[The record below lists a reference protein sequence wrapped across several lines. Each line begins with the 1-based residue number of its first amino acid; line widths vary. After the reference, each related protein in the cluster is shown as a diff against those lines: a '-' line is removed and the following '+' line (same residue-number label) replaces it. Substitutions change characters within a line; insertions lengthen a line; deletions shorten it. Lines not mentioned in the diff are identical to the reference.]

1 MATVKMELEKNNML
15 FPDFKNSNVEVFNEF
30 VSGKGRLI
38 GNCGKRVLLL
48 VDGLGFDLLN
58 EVIGKDPQLSHSFRG
73 AEIKKMNTVFPSF
86 TPTVLT
92 SLESGLSVAEHGI
105 VGSPIPVREYGEMV
119 DIFEKGWGITKRE
132 LSIKN
137 AHTLFP
143 LMHNIEK
150 LSENP
155 GFSYLQDEMV
165 YKKNLEI
172 ISFKTLGSRFRKYIS
187 QRDFFIQLRKL
198 VLNKSNSV
206 VYGYLDK
213 IDHAQH
219 VYSKNSD
226 ETKELMKYFLE
237 DVATH
242 LLPMLKEHGYTLL
255 MTSDHGQLSFRK
267 EHISTIYGKDKLLDY
282 MNMPPWG
289 SPRSGFVSIIPGMEE
304 AFEKELEKK
313 FKDRYLLLNSELA
326 IKDGLFGSAKI
337 PDRLRYRFGTHVL
350 LPKENNYITY
360 KYPYEKDRERE
371 VFGSHG
377 GLSKEEI
384 EIPLI
389 KFDA

>member
-1 MATVKMELEKNNML
+1 MVTVKMELEKNNML
-15 FPDFKNSNVEVFNEF
+15 FPDFKNSNVEVFKEF

-38 GNCGKRVLLL
+38 GNCDKRVLLL
-48 VDGLGFDLLN
+48 IDGLGFDLLN
-58 EVIGKDPQLSHSFRG
+58 EVIEKDAQLSHSFRT
-73 AEIKKMNTVFPSF
+73 AEIKKINTVFPSF

-119 DIFEKGWGITKRE
+119 NVFERGWGITERDA
-132 LSIKN
+132 SIKT

-143 LMHNIEK
+143 QMYNIEK

-165 YKKNLEI
+165 YKKNNEI
-172 ISFKTLGSRFRKYIS
+172 LSFKTLGNRFKRYIS

-198 VLNKSNSV
+198 VLDKNNSII
-206 VYGYLDK
+206 YGYLDK

-219 VYSKNSD
+219 VYSKNSE
-226 ETKELMKYFLE
+226 ETKELMKYLLE
-237 DVATH
+237 DMVTH
-242 LLPMLKEHGYTLL
+242 LIPVLKEHGYTLL
-255 MTSDHGQLSFRK
+255 ITADHGQLSFKK

-289 SPRSGFVSIIPGMEE
+289 SPRSGFVSVIPGMED
-304 AFEKELEKK
+304 AFEKELEKR
-313 FKDRYLLLNSELA
+313 FGGRYLLLNSNLA
-326 IKDGLFGSAKI
+326 IKDGLFGSVKI
-337 PDRLRYRFGTHVL
+337 PDRLRYRFGTHIL
-350 LPKENNYITY
+350 LPRENNYITY
-360 KYPYEKDRERE
+360 RYPYEKDRERE
-371 VFGSHG
+371 IFGSHG

-389 KFDA
+389 KFEI